1 MKPRFSYGAYML
13 LILALLIAPFFLSC
27 SKSSSIDEPNTE
39 PDKTLSTRL
48 TSLLFEPSSN
58 PSLPYT
64 CRGIINGHTI
74 YVTLP
79 EKVKLSELVPTIA
92 VGVGKSSVAVAEAAS
107 NALGVEVLVNNKKI
121 ESGVT
126 KCDFSGTATILVQTT
141 QGTLKNGYYVC
152 AKNGRP
158 EIDNLV
164 YAFMTKYK
172 IPGISFSSSK
182 HEHSAYAA
190 GYGFADTSSKE
201 RVTTKH
207 LFRLAS
213 MTKCQTA
220 LCIMKLCEQGKLSL
234 DDFVFGKGGLL
245 EKEFGDAM
253 PGPAKT
259 VTVRN
264 FLQHNSGWI
273 SSPVDPV
280 FTNSSTY
287 SGKTLEERI
296 AYVVSNVA
304 QTYAPGEKYSYYN
317 LGFGILGKIIEKISG
332 KEYGEFLKDEIY
344 APAGITDMHIGGGR
358 AERRSNEV
366 VYYSQ
371 DGAEGYNNDMQ
382 LIKALGGLI
391 ASTDELVKLLSYI
404 DYGTEVPDFL
414 SKSTLDKMYTP
425 SGSYAHYALG
435 WRVNHSVFTDWVAY
449 HTGNLAGT
457 ATVWVRG
464 ASTTC
469 GALLCNSRSYQET
482 FDTELLELANS
493 ILSSVN
499 SSY

>member
-1 MKPRFSYGAYML
+1 MKLRFSYGTCL
-13 LILALLIAPFFLSC
+13 LLFVALLTAPIFSSC
-27 SKSSSIDEPNTE
+27 SKNSSIDEPNIE
-39 PDKTLSTRL
+39 PDKALNTRL
-48 TSLLFEPSSN
+48 ASLLFEPSLN

-64 CRGIINGHTI
+64 CRGVISGHTI

-79 EKVKLSELVPTIA
+79 EKVKLSELVPTIV
-92 VGVGKSSVAVAEAAS
+92 VGVGKTAIVEAASAS

-164 YAFMTKYK
+164 YAFMVKYK

-182 HEHSAYAA
+182 HEHSAYSA

-234 DDFVFGKGGLL
+234 DDCPFGKGGLL

-253 PGPAKT
+253 PGLAKM

-264 FLQHNSGWI
+264 LLQHNSGWI

-287 SGKTLEERI
+287 AGKSLEDRI
-296 AYVVSNVA
+296 TYVVNNVPQA
-304 QTYAPGEKYSYYN
+304 YSPGEKYSYYN
-317 LGFGILGKIIEKISG
+317 LGFGILGKIVEKVSG
-332 KEYGEFLKDEIY
+332 KEYSRFLEEEIY
-344 APAGITDMHIGGGR
+344 TPAGITDMHIGGGR
-358 AERRSNEV
+358 AERRKNEV

-382 LIKALGGLI
+382 LIKALGGII
-391 ASTDELVKLLSYI
+391 ASTDELIRLLSFV
-404 DYGTEVPDFL
+404 DYGVEVPDLL
-414 SKSTLDKMYTP
+414 SKATLNKMYAP
-425 SGSYAHYALG
+425 SQSYIHYALG
-435 WRVNHSVFTDWVAY
+435 WRVNHSLFTDWVAY

-464 ASTTC
+464 DSTTC
-469 GALLCNSRSYQET
+469 GALLCNSRSYSDN
-482 FDTELLELANS
+482 FDTELLELAND
-493 ILSSVN
+493 ILNEVN
-499 SSY
+499 GSY